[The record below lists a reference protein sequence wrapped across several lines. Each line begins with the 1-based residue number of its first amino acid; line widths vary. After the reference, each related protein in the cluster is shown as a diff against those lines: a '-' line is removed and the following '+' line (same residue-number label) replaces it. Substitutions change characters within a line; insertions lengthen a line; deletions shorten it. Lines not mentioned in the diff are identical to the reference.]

1 MIDLFTLLNW
11 ALQTGVAFVATIAF
25 AIIFHTPPKEYLCCG
40 VTGAVGWLVYLVCTG
55 LGSGVVAA
63 SFFATVAL
71 AWFSRFFSF
80 VRKAPVTVFLI
91 CGIFPIVPGAG
102 IYYTGYHFFMSDN
115 ALALDKGLK
124 TIKIA
129 VAIALGIGI
138 VLSLPQFFFT
148 LKRKAK
154 ACGKEEH
161 HA

>member
-1 MIDLFTLLNW
+1 MAHFLIQC
-11 ALQTGVAFVATIAF
+11 AVSFVATVAF
-25 AIIFHTPPKEYLCCG
+25 AILFHVPRAQYVWCGITGMAGWACYLLYL
-40 VTGAVGWLVYLVCTG
+40 AV
-55 LGSGVVAA
+55 SPSAPMA
-63 SFFATVAL
+63 SLLATAVL
-71 AWFSRFFSF
+71 TVFSRAFA
-80 VRKAPVTVFLI
+80 VRRRCPSTIFLI

-115 ALALDKGLK
+115 ALALDKGLE